1 MSVRPAPPSPTM
13 QTPRSD
19 PAGFRLT
26 EPRATSVM
34 TQMVARVL
42 LVPTWMV
49 AAATL
54 VKGYTDTGDGFSAGV
69 IAALGVLIQYVAF
82 GHEAV
87 ERRLPVH
94 HAPTFAVLGLA
105 LSLVVAFVPTLF
117 AKPIMTHA
125 PAAGAKVIHVGS
137 LELITAVAFDLG
149 VFMIVLGFCIGA
161 IDMIAHAQRSYRRR
175 LP

>member
-1 MSVRPAPPSPTM
+1 MSVRPAPPPTM
-13 QTPRSD
+13 PTPKPEPTGS
-19 PAGFRLT
+19 RLA
-26 EPRATSVM
+26 EPGATSAM

-69 IAALGVLIQYVAF
+69 IAALGVLLQYVAF
-82 GHEAV
+82 GHEEV

-94 HAPTFAVLGLA
+94 HAPILAVLGLVV
-105 LSLVVAFVPTLF
+105 SLVVAFVPTLF

-125 PAAGAKVIHVGS
+125 PAAGVAVIRVGS

-149 VFMIVLGFCIGA
+149 VFMIVLGFSVGA